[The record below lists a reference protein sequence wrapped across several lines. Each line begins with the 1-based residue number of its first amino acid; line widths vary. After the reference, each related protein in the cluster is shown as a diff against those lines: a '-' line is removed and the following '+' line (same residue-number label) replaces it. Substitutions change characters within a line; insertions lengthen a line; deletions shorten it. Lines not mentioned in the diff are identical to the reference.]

1 MWKLPDEL
9 LKKLPPLQN
18 GVNRAPAPVRCVRIQ
33 WGRCGVSR
41 AAIATIP
48 RRSSLPTSTVDQSAS
63 ACESSESICIQGT
76 IRRYSA
82 LGRGGRG
89 TSWNLATPSQIFF
102 WV

>member
-1 MWKLPDEL
+1 MFIAHRTL
-9 LKKLPPLQN
+9 L
-18 GVNRAPAPVRCVRIQ
+18 RCVRIQ